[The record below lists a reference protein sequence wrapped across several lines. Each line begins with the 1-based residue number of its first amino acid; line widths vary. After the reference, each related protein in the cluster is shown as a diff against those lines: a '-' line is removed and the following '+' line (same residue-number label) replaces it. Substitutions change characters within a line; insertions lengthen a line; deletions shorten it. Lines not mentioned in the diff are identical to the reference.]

1 MTLSDSKNKLPYF
14 PGFPGVHVC
23 LCISAQTWVCGMSP
37 ATGKVRFCRRQLG
50 VRSHF
55 RETAIPE
62 MSCDRTQTKQ
72 LRKRSGWI
80 DSLRFREGGEA
91 HAHAHIYAYCRV
103 ISSVSFSENEQMNTQ
118 ACRRRATDSMK
129 VCRFH
134 DMHGRTLTCTKTP
147 IGPDSEISG
156 PRQRVVEMVTFHQRA
171 F

>member
-14 PGFPGVHVC
+14 PSFPGVHVC

-55 RETAIPE
+55 RETAVPE

-91 HAHAHIYAYCRV
+91 HAHTHTYAYCRV
-103 ISSVSFSENEQMNTQ
+103 ISSVSFSVRMNKWTHRHADAEQQTVWKC
-118 ACRRRATDSMK
+118 ADSM
-129 VCRFH
+129 
-134 DMHGRTLTCTKTP
+134 TCM
-147 IGPDSEISG
+147 GG
-156 PRQRVVEMVTFHQRA
+156 HLHAQRHPSVQILKSVAHVKG
-171 F
+171 